1 MAKRSYSVQLV
12 LARMGAD
19 GDFFFAFALLFAPLD
34 FAPFGAW
41 VSSFTIFRKPAVEG
55 SLVFPRYAA
64 SMAVKTSAAL
74 KRFRQATGSRR
85 RIPRPAHLQTRELFR
100 SIRGSRRPPRRLSAY
115 ARRAGCCARFP
126 HLRAGF
132 PVSALRHSAT
142 EATPGPSRRK
152 TRAARRSA
160 RRRNGSPSHLDLLVC
175 GSAIAMHHN
184 EFFGQPQQAFRVSH
198 EEISAGVNA
207 TPEFFHQAFLLRLVK
222 VHHDVAAENDVVA
235 LGQEFR
241 LQIVK
246 VKVDQF
252 AQRFFDGIPLAD
264 FVEVA
269 QAVAVIHRA
278 HLVLGIHSLLPG
290 A

>member
-132 PVSALRHSAT
+132 PVSALRRSAT
-142 EATPGPSRRK
+142 EATPGPSRRR
-152 TRAARRSA
+152 TRAAPHSA
-160 RRRNGSPSHLDLLVC
+160 RRRNGSPRHLDLLVC
-175 GSAIAMHHN
+175 GPAVAMHHDELLGQTEQTFRMTN
-184 EFFGQPQQAFRVSH
+184 EQIA
-198 EEISAGVNA
+198 AGINA
-207 TPEFFHQAFLLRLVK
+207 TPEFLHQTLLLRFVE
-222 VHHDVAAENDVVA
+222 VHHDVAAEDDVVA
-235 LGQEFR
+235 LR
-241 LQIVK
+241 
-246 VKVDQF
+246 
-252 AQRFFDGIPLAD
+252 
-264 FVEVA
+264 
-269 QAVAVIHRA
+269 
-278 HLVLGIHSLLPG
+278 
-290 A
+290 